1 VARKGQAREREGK
14 DMKAKIGL
22 DTGVLLVVLN
32 RTPEQEQEQDMD
44 LDLWD
49 PVDIARAVHGTARK
63 GIEVE
68 FPLTVDVKDGIVT
81 VTDKN
86 GKEVEL

>member
-1 VARKGQAREREGK
+1 VPRKGQAREREVR

-22 DTGVLLVVLN
+22 DTGVLLVVLGVD
-32 RTPEQEQEQDMD
+32 RTKDQNLD

-49 PVDIARAVHGTARK
+49 PEDSLRAVHAAAR

-81 VTDKN
+81 VTDWD